1 MAADALV
8 DRASK
13 PRAGAIRR
21 LVERH
26 WVTIV
31 SRVVLGVLLLA
42 LWQLLAHL
50 EPLFVA
56 RPWATAVTLKDW
68 AGNGLLVKNTLP
80 TIEEIGIGFAIGM
93 AAGVVLGWL
102 LASVPLLD
110 NATRPYLDVANAIPR
125 IGLAPLFVLWFGL
138 GLESKVI
145 LVISVIIFVSMIN
158 AYSAVKSIEHE
169 HLLLVKSLGATRW
182 DVARKVWWPSSMPW
196 LLASFRLGA
205 AYAVGAAVVGEF
217 VAASKGLG
225 YLLAYRSS
233 IFDIPGTYAALV
245 LLGALAAILTGAVTL
260 VEKRALGWQAAGR
273 GGGTKGARTPAM

>member
-8 DRASK
+8 DRVSK
-13 PRAGAIRR
+13 GRRRAIWR

>member
-8 DRASK
+8 DRVSK
-13 PRAGAIRR
+13 GRRRAIWR

-273 GGGTKGARTPAM
+273 GGGTKGARTTAM

>member
-1 MAADALV
+1 
-8 DRASK
+8 
-13 PRAGAIRR
+13 
-21 LVERH
+21 
-26 WVTIV
+26 
-31 SRVVLGVLLLA
+31 VLLLA

>member
-1 MAADALV
+1 MAADAV
-8 DRASK
+8 AGRASK
-13 PRAGAIRR
+13 RRGGAIRR
-21 LVERH
+21 IVARH
-26 WVTIV
+26 WVTVV
-31 SRVVLGVLLLA
+31 SRLVLGVLLLL
-42 LWQLLAHL
+42 LWQLLSHL

-56 RPWATAVTLKDW
+56 KPWATAVTIKDW
-68 AGNGLLVKNTLP
+68 ASSGLLVKNMLP
-80 TIEEIGIGFAIGM
+80 TIQEIGIGFAIGM
-93 AAGVVLGWL
+93 AAGVILGWV

-158 AYSAVKSIEHE
+158 AYGAVKSIEHE
-169 HLLLVKSLGATRW
+169 HLLLVKSLGATRL
-182 DVARKVWWPSSMPW
+182 DIARKVWWPSSMPW

-245 LLGALAAILTGAVTL
+245 LLGALAAVLTGSVTL
-260 VEKRALGWQAAGR
+260 VEKRALRWQSAGR
-273 GGGTKGARTPAM
+273 GGERATAPTPNT

>member
-1 MAADALV
+1 MAADALMHRV
-8 DRASK
+8 SKGRRRA
-13 PRAGAIRR
+13 IWR

-245 LLGALAAILTGAVTL
+245 LLAALAAILTGAVTL

-273 GGGTKGARTPAM
+273 GGGTKGERTPAM